1 MSRAETFWVFG
12 YGSLMWDP
20 GFDHVAASD
29 GLVRGWRRHWGIYS
43 HKAWGTR
50 ERPGLMLTLVA
61 GGSVRGRAFEI
72 PARDHDRVTAYLDRR
87 EAAYLC
93 RRVHVDL
100 GGRRIEALTYVANER
115 HPRYAGRWPLERAA
129 AHVADGVGRK
139 GSSLEY
145 LANTVSLLGGWGLDH
160 TAAHD
165 LLVAARSL
173 RGA

>member
-1 MSRAETFWVFG
+1 MPE
-12 YGSLMWDP
+12 
-20 GFDHVAASD
+20 
-29 GLVRGWRRHWGIYS
+29 
-43 HKAWGTR
+43 
-50 ERPGLMLTLVA
+50 LVA
-61 GGSVRGRAFEI
+61 GGSVRGRVFEV
-72 PARDHDRVTAYLDRR
+72 PARDFDPVTAYLDRR
-87 EAAYLC
+87 EAAYLR

-115 HPRYAGRWPLERAA
+115 HSRYAGRLPLERAA

-145 LANTVSLLGGWGLDH
+145 LVMTVSFLIGWGLDH